1 MISSDFLG
9 VRMTGTLDACI
20 MVVLRLAADK
30 KCINGDE
37 ILCIYAKRMMKF
49 HINYESLLSCKCLK
63 SPYLPLHFPNWTKKV
78 FVMINSLFN

>member
-20 MVVLRLAADK
+20 MDVLRLAADK

-37 ILCIYAKRMMKF
+37 ILYIYAKRMMKF
-49 HINYESLLSCKCLK
+49 HTNYESLLSCKCLK

-78 FVMINSLFN
+78 FVMINSLYN

>member
-49 HINYESLLSCKCLK
+49 HINYESLSVSYTHLT
-63 SPYLPLHFPNWTKKV
+63 LPTTERV
-78 FVMINSLFN
+78 